1 MFKFWATA
9 ILLLQ
14 RLRHFCNSHQTCV
27 PGSNFSSSLLMLT
40 AYFSFGS
47 RHPGRCEVISH
58 VVLICISLMVSDI
71 EHFFPHTPVVI
82 CTSSLEK
89 CPAKPFAHLRDVL
102 FTWKHRVVD
111 ALSVF
116 SKINPLSDVR
126 CLQRA
131 PCLAGCLHQA
141 SCSLCCERVSSWL
154 DVLVTALCFAHLRC
168 YRVHEIITKIILRQR
183 VSPRVFFYEFYTLGA
198 YFLSL

>member
-71 EHFFPHTPVVI
+71 EHFFPPYTCGHLYIFSGEMSSQALRPFKRCI
-82 CTSSLEK
+82 IHLKTSS
-89 CPAKPFAHLRDVL
+89 CRRSICIFRDQ
-102 FTWKHRVVD
+102 
-111 ALSVF
+111 
-116 SKINPLSDVR
+116 PLVR
-126 CLQRA
+126 CALFATR
-131 PCLAGCLHQA
+131 PLL
-141 SCSLCCERVSSWL
+141 SWL
-154 DVLVTALCFAHLRC
+154 
-168 YRVHEIITKIILRQR
+168 
-183 VSPRVFFYEFYTLGA
+183 PPPG
-198 YFLSL
+198 FLLPLL